1 MFIHSQSI
9 TMNIL
14 FSQFTLIIPTFER
27 KTKLLRTLEYYKN
40 IAHLN
45 LIICD
50 GSQSHVLPIK
60 SCHCFHLHIKFFY
73 LACLLLIDLSILELI
88 KTPFVLIGNDED
100 LFVPV
105 ISKNQFH
112 SWQIML
118 SMCAA
123 GSILTLL
130 SLFFS
135 FPE

>member
-1 MFIHSQSI
+1 
-9 TMNIL
+9 MNIL

-50 GSQSHVLPIK
+50 GSQSPCLTDKELSLLPSTYK
-60 SCHCFHLHIKFFY
+60 YFF
-73 LACLLLIDLSILELI
+73 LPGMPIIDRFIYALELI

-100 LFVPV
+100 LFVPRY
-105 ISKNQFH
+105 IQNQFH

-118 SMCAA
+118 SMCAMQDLFLR
-123 GSILTLL
+123 SL